1 MIYAENILLCIA
13 APLLLSLLFVRG
25 QAKQYVLAFA
35 AGMVACLLAAYV
47 TGFLRLLIAWEET
60 DVRIFLSPVVEELVK
75 LLPLLI
81 LLLLAEPGDDT
92 LLLLAVALGTGF
104 ATFENCC
111 SLLGSGEI
119 GLSFVLIR
127 GLAVGVMHIV
137 SVAALSLGIIAA
149 RRLQALS
156 LPALVGA
163 FSLSVVFHGLY
174 NLLVSVPGVP
184 SYVGFCLPVL
194 AAAGIYHPLRRLY
207 ARENQSPSRQQA
219 TEDGASGTP
228 PPTTDF
234 RL

>member
-13 APLLLSLLFVRG
+13 APLLLSLLFVQG
-25 QAKQYVLAFA
+25 QVRQYVLAFA

-47 TGFLRLLIAWEET
+47 TGFLQLLIAWEET
-60 DVRIFLSPVVEELVK
+60 DVRVFLSPVVEELIK

-81 LLLLAEPGDDT
+81 LMLLTEPKDNT

-111 SLLGSGEI
+111 SLLSSGEI

-137 SVAALSLGIIAA
+137 SVAALSLGIVAA
-149 RRLQALS
+149 RRLQAMS
-156 LPALVGA
+156 LPALAGA

-194 AAAGIYHPLRRLY
+194 AAVGIYHPLRRLHT
-207 ARENQSPSRQQA
+207 QQ
-219 TEDGASGTP
+219 E
-228 PPTTDF
+228 
-234 RL
+234 